1 MHPSIPTP
9 RPAFVGAVLR
19 SLKARTGE
27 SLVIIGAGT
36 VGLSAVL
43 GGVIAECSPIIII
56 EPQETRRNL
65 ALSLGATHAIDPSA
79 GDTVEAVRGIVPLG
93 ADLVLDSSGFVPAVE
108 PAVNMIANRG
118 RLGLI
123 GVPNKLD
130 AILPVPIMQWITVG
144 GTVRG
149 IVEGDSNPDE
159 FIPQL
164 IELKAAGR
172 LHIERYTTT
181 YPLSQINQAVE
192 DANSGKCIK
201 AVLLID

>member
-1 MHPSIPTP
+1 M
-9 RPAFVGAVLR
+9 
-19 SLKARTGE
+19 
-27 SLVIIGAGT
+27 
-36 VGLSAVL
+36 
-43 GGVIAECSPIIII
+43 IAECSPIIII

-172 LHIERYTTT
+172 LPIERYTTT

-192 DANSGKCIK
+192 DAHSGKCIK